1 MLTAHLPSGYVLAKV
16 IGRTG
21 PWVMGAAL
29 LGAVAPD
36 FDMLWFY
43 FVDQGQTHHHR
54 FWPHIPAIWL
64 AIAIIIWPMARHLPA
79 RRLPARQYQ
88 AVAIFLAAVALHLL
102 LDSLAGGIMWLWPI
116 NDRLLHLVT
125 VPPRYGHWVLN
136 FILHWTFLAEIS
148 IWIAAAVIWLRQRR
162 TRPALASSAP
172 RG

>member
-1 MLTAHLPSGYVLAKV
+1 MLTAHLPSGYVLAKTM
-16 IGRTG
+16 GRTG
-21 PWVMGAAL
+21 PWAMGAAL

-64 AIAIIIWPMARHLPA
+64 AIALIFWPMAR
-79 RRLPARQYQ
+79 RVPARQRQ

-116 NDRLLHLVT
+116 DDRLLHLVT
-125 VPPRYGHWVLN
+125 VPPRYNHWVLS
-136 FILHWTFLAEIS
+136 FILHWTFLAEVA
-148 IWIAAAVIWLRQRR
+148 IWIAAAVLWLRQRR
-162 TRPALASSAP
+162 KRPVLASPAP